1 MKKFL
6 VAAAALAVAIIG
18 FGALGTTTSYAA
30 PTSVLVINQ
39 NVANGL
45 AGSATVTPACP
56 TASATNPCADLTTP
70 AGRTAAAAKVPLAT
84 LAADSAGQ
92 ISPAAF
98 AGGEVII
105 VAVDDPNAAS
115 TITLNGKGLVC
126 TGTTTPAANCDGTA
140 ASAQPPDSDLMS
152 AWKVAGSTAGV
163 GTYAGAVVTATQDST
178 SVDSGALKLVG
189 PANDVQLT
197 VTKPTIQE
205 GAAANSCT
213 FTDNIAAPEVGA
225 ALATYK
231 DINGN
236 ALVGYH
242 PTFSTSSASTM
253 AIGSAGGSLTNAS
266 QIVVSYN
273 VTGTTIAGADVYCG
287 VAAGTATL
295 SAATLAGEIS
305 GQTAAV
311 TRTQAIVVTGV
322 PANIALTA
330 SPAAIACDGTATST
344 VTAKV
349 TDSAGNNVVDNTAVT
364 FSVVALGTANPINT
378 KTTGGTA
385 TSVITPL
392 SGQTSGV
399 VVNVTS
405 GSAASSIRIDCTPS
419 LATPAAGGTPG
430 AANATPTRVTGIRGP
445 VTGTGGYLN
454 QDGSAGFPMWVLV
467 ALGLGSAALVAGGL
481 VTRRAGK

>member
-39 NVANGL
+39 NVANAL
-45 AGSATVTPACP
+45 AGTGSPPV
-56 TASATNPCADLTTP
+56 ADLITP
-70 AGRTAAAAKVPLAT
+70 GGRAAAAAKVPLAT
-84 LAADSAGQ
+84 LAQYSAGQ
-92 ISPAAF
+92 ISPAAT

-115 TITLNGKGLVC
+115 TITLNGKGLLC
-126 TGTTTPAANCDGTA
+126 TPVCDGTS
-140 ASAQPPDSDLMS
+140 ASAQAPGSDLMA
-152 AWKVAGSTAGV
+152 AWTVAGSSAGV
-163 GTYAGAVVTATQDST
+163 GTYAGAVVTATQDSV

-213 FTDNIAAPEVGA
+213 FTANIAAPEVGA
-225 ALATYK
+225 ALATYT

-236 ALVGYH
+236 ALVGYF
-242 PTFSTSSASTM
+242 PTFKSSSASTM
-253 AIGSAGGSLTNAS
+253 AVGSSSGSLSTTS
-266 QIVVSYN
+266 STVVSYN
-273 VTGTTIAGADVYCG
+273 ITGTVIAGADTYCG

-295 SAATLAGEIS
+295 SASTLPAEIS
-305 GQTAAV
+305 GQSGAV
-311 TRTQAIVVTGV
+311 TRTQTITVTGV

-349 TDSAGNNVVDNTAVT
+349 TDSAGNNVVDNTGVT

-378 KTTGGTA
+378 KTTAGTA

-419 LATPAAGGTPG
+419 LATPGAGGTPG
-430 AANATPTRVTGIRGP
+430 AANATPTGVTGVRPP

-454 QDGSAGFPMWVLV
+454 QDNSAGFPMWVLV